1 MLRFHTFIR
10 WAPIEIACE
19 HNDRL
24 FSHVYQVCTTLRV
37 SINWKC
43 GLSPIVIMAPLFC
56 FHLHTFTF
64 IFVTFARSS
73 PFSNSPSVYLLCS
86 TQFQSI
92 SLLGF
97 HVSFLWIQ
105 QLPPFGI
112 ELILNVEGR
121 QLELNSTQHQ
131 HVLSYIYVLIGF
143 CTHCTY
149 IHVTPRSCSILT
161 DIFARLLGVYQ
172 LELWVEM
179 LVVANWYSISIGT
192 IFWVY
197 PLCSTDLHVFTNV
210 HWLLLTVVRS
220 SNSCIYT
227 ATFTFHI
234 HTFCVFTLHYFAFI
248 CSVPLSFST
257 HFHSFAHSNLEW
269 QVYTNGFALIGN
281 VGGRNLEII
290 PRISG
295 IKHVF

>member
-1 MLRFHTFIR
+1 MYVCINLYTHCFSCSYSKSAYSRVGSSEQIMFLFIYVFT
-10 WAPIEIACE
+10 
-19 HNDRL
+19 RL
-24 FSHVYQVCTTLRV
+24 FGGNLRVSIMTHVYQVCTTLRV

-97 HVSFLWIQ
+97 HVSFIWIQ
-105 QLPPFGI
+105 QLPLFGI

-143 CTHCTY
+143 
-149 IHVTPRSCSILT
+149 
-161 DIFARLLGVYQ
+161 
-172 LELWVEM
+172 
-179 LVVANWYSISIGT
+179 
-192 IFWVY
+192 
-197 PLCSTDLHVFTNV
+197 
-210 HWLLLTVVRS
+210 
-220 SNSCIYT
+220 
-227 ATFTFHI
+227 
-234 HTFCVFTLHYFAFI
+234 
-248 CSVPLSFST
+248 
-257 HFHSFAHSNLEW
+257 
-269 QVYTNGFALIGN
+269 
-281 VGGRNLEII
+281 
-290 PRISG
+290 
-295 IKHVF
+295 